1 MYSLLYRHSLHF
13 KVNREDIY
21 RHNVTLRNRRKRT
34 STWVPE
40 YIYIINNNRQWG
52 RKEIAK
58 KKYIF
63 KKNFFWQPLSRR
75 GGAGCSAH
83 AQSHRHASQHTVIW
97 AGISTTLYLFLPKNE
112 CFFVYHWT
120 YRLYLGGEKSRRKF
134 GCIYLFIFLR
144 EHRSSRYVLCAHS
157 FSIACIAANLTS

>member
-58 KKYIF
+58 KKYIL
-63 KKNFFWQPLSRR
+63 KKNFFDNHSRDVGGRGVVRMRSPIGTRVNTPLSGPEFQLR
-75 GGAGCSAH
+75 CIFSC
-83 AQSHRHASQHTVIW
+83 QKTSVFL
-97 AGISTTLYLFLPKNE
+97 STTGP
-112 CFFVYHWT
+112 T
-120 YRLYLGGEKSRRKF
+120 
-134 GCIYLFIFLR
+134 GCIWEGKRVVGNSVAFIYLFFFESIEARGMFCALI
-144 EHRSSRYVLCAHS
+144 HSRSPASLL
-157 FSIACIAANLTS
+157 I